1 MLAVSYYREKVIKTL
16 VESGIK
22 VTLYGTGWE
31 VCDWIDNENLDYRGR
46 IAADDVIDVM
56 NDSKIVLNTMTWFK
70 DGTHDRVFNG
80 MLAKAVAV
88 TDSSIYMKENF
99 SDDELIMFELEEIND
114 LPARIKDLLN
124 NDNKMQFIAEKGYDT
139 ALKII
144 HGK

>member
-1 MLAVSYYREKVIKTL
+1 
-16 VESGIK
+16 
-22 VTLYGTGWE
+22 
-31 VCDWIDNENLDYRGR
+31 
-46 IAADDVIDVM
+46 M

-114 LPARIKDLLN
+114 LPAKIKDLLN
-124 NDNKMQFIAEKGYDT
+124 NDNKIQFIAEKGYDT
-139 ALKII
+139 ALKNHTWKVRAHELYDDLISQL
-144 HGK
+144 